1 MIRKKR
7 VRRPKKVFAFFCLL
21 GFCLGAGS
29 VFAQYYG
36 TPYLQDRYGTD
47 FIRTPDE
54 LGTERVLIEL
64 ESPVLYYRSASFGI
78 QPDTALHASIM
89 AEQTEL
95 IASYQEQAASAQP
108 EGEGATVSPW
118 HVETYFA
125 RTVQIGPLSSILRT
139 EYVKINGEL
148 RRQSYASTLLNTLH
162 PEGFTFED
170 LFYPSRES
178 VVRLDKILC
187 DAVMD
192 EKERRLGSRSIRGDI
207 IDCAKDRRLSFM
219 QGAPVILVP
228 STEPNLIGG
237 LTFYYER
244 GRIGEPDEGDY
255 IIHIPQSDIRLD
267 IRPDWI
273 TLFGGHPVIG

>member
-36 TPYLQDRYGTD
+36 TPYLQGRYGTD

-64 ESPVLYYRSASFGI
+64 ESPVLYYRSASYGI

-89 AEQTEL
+89 AEQTGL
-95 IASYQEQAASAQP
+95 ISYYQDQAAAAQP
-108 EGEGATVSPW
+108 EDRDGAVSPW
-118 HVETYFA
+118 HVETYFG

-139 EYVKINGEL
+139 EYVKVDGQL
-148 RRQSYASTLLNTLH
+148 QRQSYASTLLNSLR
-162 PEGFTFED
+162 PEGFALDD

-178 VVRLDKILC
+178 VIRLDRALC
-187 DAVMD
+187 EAVMA
-192 EKERRLGSRSIRGDI
+192 EKERRIGSRSIRGDI
-207 IDCAKDRRLSFM
+207 IDCVKDRRLSFM

-228 STEPNLIGG
+228 STEPNMIGG

-244 GRIGEPDEGDY
+244 GRIGEADEGDY

-273 TLFGGHPVIG
+273 TLFGGNPVIG